1 MNRVKRNKLLFEFVI
16 LIYWFAYAI
25 TPIGKRN
32 DESMWTKRVK
42 PSVPRILRASFVIRN
57 MF

>member
-1 MNRVKRNKLLFEFVI
+1 MNRVNRNKLLFEFVI

-42 PSVPRILRASFVIRN
+42 PSVEPTPRS
-57 MF
+57 